1 MVGAWREARMSDDR
15 LRVWWGKVEYLA
27 PPECT
32 DEQAVLDLL
41 RNDFDYVHDPDYVIV
56 QRGVLLDW
64 HLRLRQPNNRGVVR
78 SGDALIALGFKRI
91 DTE

>member
-1 MVGAWREARMSDDR
+1 MGFEIDDATMQR
-15 LRVWWGKVEYLA
+15 TVRRAKTGRQR
-27 PPECT
+27 T
-32 DEQAVLDLL
+32 G
-41 RNDFDYVHDPDYVIV
+41 DFDYVHDPDYVIV